1 VTIDPHDV
9 NDVGL
14 VYEKRDHL
22 AFITLNR
29 PERGNA
35 TIPEMVPVFKAI
47 WEDVR
52 DDENVRCAIVTGT
65 GERHFCT
72 GADVGAVA
80 TTGKVAA
87 GDGPLHQEVFWTAR
101 RNRVWKPT
109 VCAVNGTCA
118 SGGLH
123 FVVDADVV
131 VASRNASFLDT
142 HVNVGMVG
150 AIENIGL
157 AQRLPLGTAL
167 RMTLQ
172 GRDFRL
178 SAQRA
183 YELGLVDE
191 LVEQSELMPTAV
203 SIAESI
209 ARNSPRAVQLSQ
221 EAVWGSVQHGYDAA
235 LAYGWRLIQMQWA
248 HPDFVEGPRAFAE
261 RREPDWTP

>member
-1 VTIDPHDV
+1 
-9 NDVGL
+9 
-14 VYEKRDHL
+14 
-22 AFITLNR
+22 
-29 PERGNA
+29 
-35 TIPEMVPVFKAI
+35 MVPVFKAI

-52 DDENVRCAIVTGT
+52 DDDDVRCAIVTGA
-65 GERHFCT
+65 GDRHFCT
-72 GADVGAVA
+72 GADVGVVA
-80 TTGKVAA
+80 ETGKVAA
-87 GDGPLHQEVFWTAR
+87 GDGPLQEEVFWTAR

-178 SAQRA
+178 TAQRA
-183 YELGLVDE
+183 HELGFVDE
-191 LVEQSELMPTAV
+191 LVDPDELMPTAT
-203 SIAESI
+203 SIAQSI

-221 EAVWGSVQHGYDAA
+221 EAVWGAVYSDYEAA
-235 LAYGWRLIQMQWA
+235 LAYGWRLIQMHWA
-248 HPDFVEGPRAFAE
+248 HPDFEEGPRAFAE
-261 RREPDWTP
+261 GRDPEWTP